1 MKNRI
6 LLGLALKNIK
16 ANQTLLIP
24 FVLASGI
31 MSALFYIM
39 VSLINNDYV
48 QSRHSSLISVM
59 EFGSLVTAIVLI
71 VFSLYANR
79 FLMGRRK
86 KELALYGVL
95 GLEKKHVGRIL
106 FIEQCI
112 NTAFIVLIAICG
124 GYFIGKLVFLS
135 GNLILQDKGIAF
147 SNYPLEAQAVQH
159 TLQIIGLN
167 AVLAFAW
174 NLLKIQLSN
183 PIQLMSGQNAGEK
196 EPRFHVPLLIIGSLM
211 MGVGYYIALTVEG
224 SLQSLVYFFLA
235 ILFVIAGTYALFGS
249 LSILV
254 LKMLKRNKSYYYRP
268 VGFITTSGMLY
279 RMKSNA
285 VGLASICILCS
296 GLIVALATTTSIY
309 ATIGDVV
316 DHYISREYRLNIFS
330 DLSKEYSTQEE
341 REKGITEM
349 IENTLQGNEKI
360 RNIDQGVQ
368 MTIIVDREE
377 NRINAVSQ
385 EELSQGDFLSK
396 EFMVVY
402 TLQQYNRLHD
412 QNLVLE
418 KGQIGYQ
425 PIRKKDAY
433 DTLYL
438 MGEEF
443 QTKIIE
449 NAKPLN
455 GIMNENNI
463 VIVPDT
469 SDVQKIAA
477 AYDFVGKKNQPSSL
491 LSYVVMWDVENS
503 ESDYVQRASKV
514 LSDENMHFETREQ
527 FVQDI
532 YSLNGGFVL
541 LGIIIGIVFLI
552 AIMLVL
558 YYKQISEGY
567 EDRQAIQIMKKVG
580 LSDEL
585 IKKTTNIQLIWLFFL
600 PLIVAIV
607 HMTGAFKILYQL
619 IGLFG
624 LRNPMLFLLNISIV
638 TAIFAVIYY
647 LMFKITSKIYRSI
660 VE

>member
-16 ANQTLLIP
+16 ANQTLQIP

-147 SNYPLEAQAVQH
+147 SNYLLEAQAVQH
-159 TLQIIGLN
+159 TLQIVGLN

-174 NLLKIQLSN
+174 NLFKIQLSN

-624 LRNPMLFLLNISIV
+624 LRNPMLFLLNISMV

>member
-16 ANQTLLIP
+16 ANQTLQIP

-254 LKMLKRNKSYYYRP
+254 LKMLKKNKSYYYRP

-503 ESDYVQRASKV
+503 ESDYTQRASKV

-624 LRNPMLFLLNISIV
+624 LRNPMLFLLNISMV

>member
-16 ANQTLLIP
+16 ANQTLQIP

-624 LRNPMLFLLNISIV
+624 LRNPMLFLLNISMV